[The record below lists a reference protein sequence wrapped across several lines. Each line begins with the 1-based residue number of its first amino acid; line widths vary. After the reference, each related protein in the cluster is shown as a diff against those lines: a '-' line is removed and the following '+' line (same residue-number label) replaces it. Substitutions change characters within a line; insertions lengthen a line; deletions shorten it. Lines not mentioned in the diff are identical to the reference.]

1 MEIPIQ
7 RENLPKKYF
16 STNSRISN
24 THLSTRRWC
33 WTCHQWWRYFGRNH
47 SGSHGSYDLT
57 THESN
62 LLSIPIARIINRF
75 LNSSHEI
82 LNQCNEAIINI
93 YEVKPKAIGKYHLES
108 TIPQILL
115 ALLSWYS
122 GGDSPSNHDS
132 SKEKDEGYEQKER
145 DRSQF
150 IISYIDILNNL
161 LLEPASPYKYLL

>member
-1 MEIPIQ
+1 MVPKTISEQILAFLIHIFPQEADVEPVTNDEGILEEIILAAMEVMT
-7 RENLPKKYF
+7 
-16 STNSRISN
+16 S
-24 THLSTRRWC
+24 LS
-33 WTCHQWWRYFGRNH
+33 
-47 SGSHGSYDLT
+47 
-57 THESN
+57 HESN